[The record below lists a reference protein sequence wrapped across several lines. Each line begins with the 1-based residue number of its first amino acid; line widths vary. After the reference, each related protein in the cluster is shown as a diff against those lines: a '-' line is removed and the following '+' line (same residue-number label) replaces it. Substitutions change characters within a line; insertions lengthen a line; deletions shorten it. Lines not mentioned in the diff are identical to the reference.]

1 MGLLLLCDAE
11 LGDPML
17 ELYNGDF
24 MAGEN
29 AHAAGKIA
37 TLGQGRA
44 IPGGWKDAAFLNPAL
59 QGVKMPDVA
68 ASLGND
74 EKAWLQYNEYIVY
87 DVAQIR
93 QRYLFHVHM
102 R

>member
-1 MGLLLLCDAE
+1 MLCDAE

-17 ELYNGDF
+17 ELYDADC

-29 AHAAGKIA
+29 ASKENKIA
-37 TLGQGRA
+37 THGKGSA
-44 IPGGWKDAAFLNPAL
+44 IPGGWKDAACVNPAL
-59 QGVKMPDVA
+59 QGVKMPDV
-68 ASLGND
+68 SVPGKTY

-93 QRYLFHVHM
+93 LRYLFFVDM